1 MSTTIKALVAVGL
14 LTIVA
19 ACSQQE
25 EEIIVDEPVF
35 EEPVSNKF

>member
-19 ACSQQE
+19 ACQQE
-25 EEIIVDEPVF
+25 EAVMVEPV
-35 EEPVSNKF
+35 EPEPTMSKY